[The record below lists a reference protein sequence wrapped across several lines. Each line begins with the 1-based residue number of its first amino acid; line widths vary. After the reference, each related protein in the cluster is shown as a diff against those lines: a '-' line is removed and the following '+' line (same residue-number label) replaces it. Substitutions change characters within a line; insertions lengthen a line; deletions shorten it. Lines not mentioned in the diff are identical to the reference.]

1 MYEHSLT
8 NSLKNVVLS
17 LCNQTGWRKVTRVIA
32 KVGGLRSV
40 NPELMSF
47 IFAGLTKDTPA
58 EGAIL
63 SVIMLPITLR
73 CNSCGRIGIR
83 EEKNFTCPTCGSEN
97 IKILSG
103 FELGIEAIEVE
114 SNFYNHE

>member
-8 NSLKNVVLS
+8 NSLKNVVLT
-17 LCNQTGWRKVTRVIA
+17 LCNQQGWKKVRRVIA
-32 KVGGLRSV
+32 RVGGLRSV

-63 SVIMLPITLR
+63 SVMMLPVTLR
-73 CNSCGRIGIR
+73 CYSCGRIGIR
-83 EEKNFTCPTCGSEN
+83 EDKDFTCPTCGSSDV
-97 IKILSG
+97 KLLSG
-103 FELGIEAIEVE
+103 LELGIEAIEVDN
-114 SNFYNHE
+114 NFYNHE